1 MKNWFFKYEQVI
13 LFYSVVIYMVT
24 FTFVFDE
31 QLRKTEWM
39 SLIWVAQFF
48 GFATL
53 IGLRGIKKG
62 WKWPKRY

>member
-13 LFYSVVIYMVT
+13 LFYSFIIYMVV
-24 FTFVFDE
+24 FTFAFDE

-39 SLIWVAQFF
+39 GLIWLVQFF
-48 GFATL
+48 GFATF

-62 WKWPKRY
+62 WKWPDRY